1 MEALIVAAAASS
13 QKAVAE
19 VVRNTEKFN
28 IVTVTTCSVA
38 RRIATERTFDMVII
52 DAQPDPEWK
61 ETAQAI
67 AGRYEGGVIY
77 IEQAAAYEQTS
88 TELEAYGIIVISKP
102 LRRTAL
108 YHAVKM
114 VYATNMRIAGLRD
127 ENRDLQRKIDDMRII
142 ERAKLILIQTLGYT
156 EPQAHKYIERK
167 AMDTRTSKARVAS
180 DILKTYER

>member
-13 QKAVAE
+13 QNAVAE
-19 VVRNTEKFN
+19 VVRYTDKFN
-28 IVTVTTCSVA
+28 IVTVSTCSAA
-38 RRIATERTFDMVII
+38 RRIASERTFDMVII
-52 DAQPDPEWK
+52 NAQPDPEWK
-61 ETAQAI
+61 QTAEAI

-77 IEQAAAYEQTS
+77 IEQAVLCEETTA
-88 TELEAYGIIVISKP
+88 ELEAYGIIVISKP
-102 LRRTAL
+102 LSRTAL
-108 YHAVKM
+108 YNAVKI

-142 ERAKLILIQTLGYT
+142 TRAKLILIQTLGYT
-156 EPQAHKYIERK
+156 EQQAHKYIERK